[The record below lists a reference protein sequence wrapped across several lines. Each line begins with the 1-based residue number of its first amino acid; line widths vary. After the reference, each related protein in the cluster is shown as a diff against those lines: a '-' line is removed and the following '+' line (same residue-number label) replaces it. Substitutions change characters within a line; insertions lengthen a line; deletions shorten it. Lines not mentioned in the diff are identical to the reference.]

1 MHEIVVWV
9 GGQTIQLVLKAKHEY
24 LNFKPCGRLKILLRR
39 PIDPDPLNDRVP
51 KHVLRKWFFQR
62 LKEVRGRISP
72 LSLRINIFLGHNVI
86 KARLAK
92 ERAPPS
98 PYTDFPPSGHGL
110 RNFRLESKNE
120 KKISQGLAPCTQLA
134 VSSFITRAAFAQVTR
149 GHVGPWASS
158 LCALSSPRFVYTHID
173 TLHVD
178 RSIRLQ

>member
-9 GGQTIQLVLKAKHEY
+9 GGQTIQLVLRAKHEY
-24 LNFKPCGRLKILLRR
+24 LKFKPCGRLKILSR
-39 PIDPDPLNDRVP
+39 
-51 KHVLRKWFFQR
+51 RKWIFQR

-134 VSSFITRAAFAQVTR
+134 VLSFITRAAFAQVTR